1 MRRPVFVQ
9 QSDPVHAN
17 ARYDVAHCFETGQR
31 RSLGLEPEPRP
42 GSSRRVIL
50 VAPSRRGCGTERHHD
65 ALGASTSTGSLE
77 SPLPLTAPTDSAHR
91 VVRPSGCHRKG
102 LFAALSRSRYSWKMG
117 CARPCAPALGAQPY
131 RDEARSG
138 LREAQLAPGEAAEA
152 LEEFDEALSAYQAAA
167 RRAPFTTTW
176 LRLGEMADR
185 IGGRACPWPARSQSS

>member
-17 ARYDVAHCFETGQR
+17 ARYDVAHRFETGQR
-31 RSLGLEPEPRP
+31 RSLGLEPEPVLGPLGDSSYSLRHVGDAALSAITMP
-42 GSSRRVIL
+42 WGRRHRRGVSSRR
-50 VAPSRRGCGTERHHD
+50 S
-65 ALGASTSTGSLE
+65 
-77 SPLPLTAPTDSAHR
+77 PLTAPTDSAHR

-176 LRLGEMADR
+176 LRLGEIADR